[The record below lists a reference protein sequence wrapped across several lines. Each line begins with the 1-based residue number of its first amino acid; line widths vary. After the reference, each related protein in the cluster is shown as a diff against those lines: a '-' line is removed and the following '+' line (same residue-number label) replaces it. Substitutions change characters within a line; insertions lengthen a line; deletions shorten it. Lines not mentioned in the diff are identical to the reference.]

1 MSKECITN
9 QEKVLIFTWKS
20 TFMDDEITF
29 SFIALVKVLL
39 WVNLKHVVAHLE
51 PNWFDLRGNL
61 LAWLL
66 DIAES
71 LV

>member
-20 TFMDDEITF
+20 TFMDDEIAF

-51 PNWFDLRGNL
+51 PNWFNLSGNL

-66 DIAES
+66 DIAEG